1 MEVNLTF
8 RNCDDQNANPDPYS
22 VEGEV
27 LINIA
32 FPDKIPTV
40 QSRNQV
46 KQEMA
51 AVMQQAMSKVAWIAI
66 GPVWVELTWYID
78 AAHRQE
84 TDVVGDLDNISKQ
97 VVDSLTG
104 LGGLFVDDSQMKS
117 FSSCWLAKNQSFAG
131 QRLSISVRFLSDET
145 LLKDKLFFIQYS
157 EAMCFAIDLDPNVE
171 SELKAI
177 KLFAEA
183 KMVYR
188 DTSRIFQEQHNV
200 DLRFELIASQKDFH
214 RTRLRSIPAE
224 RIFRL

>member
-1 MEVNLTF
+1 MDINLQF
-8 RNCDDQNANPDPYS
+8 RNCDKKNAHPDPYS
-22 VEGEV
+22 VDGEV
-27 LINIA
+27 LLDISFSDN
-32 FPDKIPTV
+32 IPTV
-40 QSRNQV
+40 QSRNHV
-46 KQEMA
+46 KDQM
-51 AVMQQAMSKVAWIAI
+51 VTVIQQQLSQIAWIAI

-97 VVDSLTG
+97 VIDSLTG
-104 LGGLFVDDSQMKS
+104 LGGLFVDDSQMKT
-117 FSSCWLAKNQSFAG
+117 FNSCWLAKNQSFSG

-145 LLKDKLFFIQYS
+145 LLKDIVFFIQYN
-157 EAMCFAIDLDPNVE
+157 EAMCFAIDLNPNVE

-177 KLFAEA
+177 KLFAKA
-183 KMVYR
+183 KMAQR
-188 DTSRIFQEQHNV
+188 NTSRVLQEEHNV

>member
-1 MEVNLTF
+1 MDINLQF
-8 RNCDDQNANPDPYS
+8 RNCDNQETHTNPYA

-27 LINIA
+27 IVNMM
-32 FPDKIPTV
+32 FPNKIPTV
-40 QSRNQV
+40 QSRNQI
-46 KQEMA
+46 KEEMA
-51 AVMQQAMSKVAWIAI
+51 AVMQQAMSNVSWIAI
-66 GPVWVELTWYID
+66 GSVWVELIWHID

-97 VVDSLTG
+97 VIDSLTG
-104 LGGLFVDDSQMKS
+104 LGGLFVDDSQMKT
-117 FSSCWLAKNQSFAG
+117 FNSCWLAKNQSFSG

-145 LLKDKLFFIQYS
+145 LLKDKVFFIQYN
-157 EAMCFAIDLDPNVE
+157 EAMCFAIDLNPNVE

-177 KLFAEA
+177 KLFAKA
-183 KMVYR
+183 KMVHR
-188 DTSRIFQEQHNV
+188 NTSRIFQEQLNV